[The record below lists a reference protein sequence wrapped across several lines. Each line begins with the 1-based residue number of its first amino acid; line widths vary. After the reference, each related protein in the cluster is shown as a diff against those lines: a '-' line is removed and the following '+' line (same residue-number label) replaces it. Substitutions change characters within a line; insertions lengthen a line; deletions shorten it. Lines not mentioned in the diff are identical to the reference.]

1 MNARREFLKT
11 TGKTVA
17 AVSIAPGLFTK
28 SIFTGQPQK
37 NITIGIIGAENSHS
51 YGYGRMFNT
60 DKKFPGVEVKYI
72 WGETDEFAK
81 VAMERGN
88 IPNQVKDPAEMM
100 GKIDA
105 LIVDHRHPKY
115 HLEPAIPFVK
125 AGIPTF
131 IDKPFCYRVSEGRK
145 FLELARSVGTPVSS
159 WSTAAYN
166 DATMDMKKQVEA
178 LGNITNLVVF
188 GPADIKSQ
196 YGGIFFYGVHMVE
209 QILTLFSVN
218 VEKVRVSKLGNT
230 ATGTL
235 VFNNGMLATL
245 VFLTQAG
252 ERRIYA
258 EVDKKI
264 TEIKSDV
271 KEKDP
276 PKAYV
281 DMVEMFRTGKEPRS
295 HDSILKSIAVLEA
308 LEKSVKSDKWAKV
321 KM

>member
-131 IDKPFCYRVSEGRK
+131 IDKPFSLTVE
-145 FLELARSVGTPVSS
+145 
-159 WSTAAYN
+159 
-166 DATMDMKKQVEA
+166 EA
-178 LGNITNLVVF
+178 LAIANNSLTHKVPILGGSTLCFDPQIQQKVTHSPTPKLAIIAYQADDDSPF
-188 GPADIKSQ
+188 GG
-196 YGGIFFYGVHMVE
+196 YRFYGSHLTDLCSIIFNDQPLSVRSNNSGESITTTVRYLHNIG
-209 QILTLFSVN
+209 ILHSTPNSSKPQVMMSTNHSLILFVLDDEHCYYYGMQAFIQLIEKGEPDKQHLQRLISSVN
-218 VEKVRVSKLGNT
+218 ILDAVMRSLD
-230 ATGTL
+230 TGK
-235 VFNNGMLATL
+235 
-245 VFLTQAG
+245 
-252 ERRIYA
+252 EI
-258 EVDKKI
+258 KI
-264 TEIKSDV
+264 TEQHI
-271 KEKDP
+271 
-276 PKAYV
+276 
-281 DMVEMFRTGKEPRS
+281 
-295 HDSILKSIAVLEA
+295 
-308 LEKSVKSDKWAKV
+308 
-321 KM
+321 